1 MNVRPSE
8 MSVDSDRSGRA
19 LGSRRRTIFCRC
31 RKLNW
36 IWVLGLSAVLAA
48 EGQAVAQQ
56 PMVPPGAPIAYPIPF
71 RPRHL
76 WDFFLPN
83 DGIPR
88 TYSYYYSPW
97 LNQPH
102 HFPVT
107 GPDGRKYWRSTVRG
121 VPMGQQWAAP

>member
-1 MNVRPSE
+1 MNVRPSG
-8 MSVDSDRSGRA
+8 MSVDSDRSVQP
-19 LGSRRRTIFCRC
+19 LGSRRRTRLDRC
-31 RKLNW
+31 RKLAL
-36 IWVLGLSAVLAA
+36 ICVLGLAALVAA
-48 EGQAVAQQ
+48 ECQAVAQH
-56 PMVPPGAPIAYPIPF
+56 PMVSPGAPIAYPIPF
-71 RPRHL
+71 RPQHL
-76 WDFFLPN
+76 WHFFLPN

>member
-48 EGQAVAQQ
+48 EGQAVVQQ
-56 PMVPPGAPIAYPIPF
+56 PMVPPGALIAYPIPF

-107 GPDGRKYWRSTVRG
+107 GPDGRKYWRLTVRG

>member
-1 MNVRPSE
+1 MNVRPNG
-8 MSVDSDRSGRA
+8 MSVDSDRSVQA
-19 LGSRRRTIFCRC
+19 QGSRSRTRC
-31 RKLNW
+31 FVLRQLAW
-36 IWVLGLSAVLAA
+36 ACVLGFAA
-48 EGQAVAQQ
+48 LIEVEGQAMAQQ

-76 WDFFLPN
+76 WDCFLPN

-102 HFPVT
+102 HFPFT
-107 GPDGRKYWRSTVRG
+107 GPDGRTYWRSTVRG
-121 VPMGQQWAAP
+121 VPMGLQWAAP

>member
-1 MNVRPSE
+1 MKERPSGV
-8 MSVDSDRSGRA
+8 SVDSDWSDQA
-19 LGSRRRTIFCRC
+19 LGSRRRRRLYAR
-31 RKLNW
+31 RKLAW
-36 IWVLGLSAVLAA
+36 ACALGLAALIAV
-48 EGQAVAQQ
+48 ERQAVAQQ

-71 RPRHL
+71 RPQHL

-97 LNQPH
+97 LNQPV
-102 HFPVT
+102 HFRVT

-121 VPMGQQWAAP
+121 VPMGLQWAAP